1 MKNVGVVCAIS
12 SELLPF
18 FSEKINLL
26 GAGVYVYAST
36 RSLSICLSF
45 SSLKKKTWQKF
56 KKLGSTS

>member
-1 MKNVGVVCAIS
+1 MKNTGVVCAIS
-12 SELLPF
+12 SELLLF

-26 GAGVYVYAST
+26 GTGVYVYTLT

-56 KKLGSTS
+56 KS

>member
-1 MKNVGVVCAIS
+1 MKNMGVVCAIS

-26 GAGVYVYAST
+26 GTGVYVYAST

-45 SSLKKKTWQKF
+45 SSLKKENLTKI
-56 KKLGSTS
+56 